1 MKYKHIFLA
10 ASLLSLNVFAQDY
23 GEDWDYQETEDTV
36 AVKAQIN
43 YTNTNRV
50 DDLLEKRKRIN
61 KEDNTVKAFRIQI
74 YSGSRSGSAD
84 AKNRFKKLYPKVLVE
99 TSYEQPYFKTKVA
112 GYRTRLEA
120 QRALNIY
127 KQKFRSAFIYEE
139 KISIDKL

>member
-10 ASLLSLNVFAQDY
+10 ASMISLNTIAQDY
-23 GEDWDYQETEDTV
+23 DNDWDYEESRDSV

-43 YTNTNRV
+43 YTNTSRV

-74 YSGSRSGSAD
+74 YSGSRSGSTD
-84 AKNRFKKLYPKVLVE
+84 AKNRFKKFYPNLLVE

-120 QRALNIY
+120 QRALNLF